1 VSRASDWFVG
11 HLRRGGSFLVVG
23 GVGFLI
29 DAAIYNALVFWGG
42 HGPMFALPL
51 VAKIIAIAGAS
62 IATYFGSRLWTYR
75 DRATRQTWQKFAVF
89 ALLNVIAILL
99 QLGCLG
105 FSRYVLGLHSALS
118 DNLFG
123 TLIGQGIATVF
134 RYFAYGRWVFPHED
148 ATEDLA
154 AERAVG
160 DMS

>member
-1 VSRASDWFVG
+1 MSRASDWFVG
-11 HLRRGGSFLVVG
+11 HLKRGGSFLVVG

-42 HGPMFALPL
+42 HGPMFSLPL

-62 IATYFGSRLWTYR
+62 VATYFGSRFWTYR
-75 DRATRQTWQKFAVF
+75 DRADRQTWQRFAVF

-105 FSRYVLGLHSALS
+105 FSRYVLGLHSAWS

-148 ATEDLA
+148 RSEDLA

-160 DMS
+160 DMR